1 MRIGME
7 MVGALGLAA
16 VLLAPVACEQK
27 QGGQQPGSQQAR
39 QGSSGSESGSMA
51 KQPGQP
57 GQPSD
62 TTASAQQPG
71 SQGATSGQSAA
82 GSSAAGQPSGAS
94 TSAGADTATPKT
106 VTGQV
111 VSASASEVVVK
122 PEAGQPEL
130 KLKVGSDTSVTIG
143 GQQGTVSD
151 LKEGTQVRAS
161 YQEKGGEPQAIKIEA
176 QSAGGKQSAPA
187 GKQP

>member
-1 MRIGME
+1 M
-7 MVGALGLAA
+7 
-16 VLLAPVACEQK
+16 
-27 QGGQQPGSQQAR
+27 
-39 QGSSGSESGSMA
+39 
-51 KQPGQP
+51 
-57 GQPSD
+57 
-62 TTASAQQPG
+62 
-71 SQGATSGQSAA
+71 SGQSAA
-82 GSSAAGQPSGAS
+82 GSSAAGQPPGAS